1 MCWLFKIGFRE
12 LIGDAPSLKI
22 FLLMYSKCWT
32 LMGYY
37 SLATEYLL
45 LKNSGNSFLYQFF
58 LSLLFS
64 ISSSNSQSLSIS
76 SHGTDERAF
85 TSQFLLRFFLISSQ
99 IPALLRTLAQRKNSS
114 LSNDRYLSFTKT
126 ITNFSHK
133 SWNQIGMQLQ

>member
-1 MCWLFKIGFRE
+1 MCVGSKIGFRE
-12 LIGDAPSLKI
+12 PIGDALNLKI
-22 FLLMYSKCWT
+22 FLLMYSYCGT
-32 LMGYY
+32 LMGYC
-37 SLATEYLL
+37 SLAVEYLL

-64 ISSSNSQSLSIS
+64 ICSSNSQSLSIS
-76 SHGTDERAF
+76 SHGTYERAF

-99 IPALLRTLAQRKNSS
+99 IPALVRTLAQRKNSS

-133 SWNQIGMQLQ
+133 S